1 MSRIQIREQNFT
13 TPVTTFDTTDVVF
26 IPGFVNTN
34 AATADFAEQ
43 GVPVLC
49 SSLAEF
55 SKYFGS
61 EAPVFATD
69 QAYPSEFDPKATS
82 GLSSVMFKAGDADPS
97 YIYARELLAQ
107 GLPIVYERM
116 NVSSSDI
123 TVACAY
129 QYFSDLVFTQSRP
142 DVVVYPT
149 MTAWSSIS
157 AYSAGDIVAYNNNG
171 GEPGQGTG
179 ISPTGSGSDPTYY
192 NTSTA
197 RAYVCL
203 AAIPA
208 PSGDPVVPNEG
219 PDGDQ
224 ASQLWQELPR
234 YQDTNN
240 PLLDLGLSVKYI
252 TSGGY
257 PVLEYSNNGIAG
269 MMNAISG
276 SNSSGTTG
284 RGDCVSLI
292 DYVDNPNR
300 KFVGTDSIF
309 AAAQSISSDYAAMF
323 APWIEVSFTNVYD
336 GTSNNHMP
344 PSFAYLTALANSLKY
359 SSNTNA
365 IAGVNRGMIPNLKS
379 LCSNYVLTNT
389 IAEDE
394 FQPDDSGVSIN
405 GITNIRSYGYRI
417 WGNRTL
423 KSNSGGTTATS
434 FLNIR
439 NMVSDIKK
447 VVYSAAMVTLFEP
460 NAQITWINFTSKVTP
475 FLDTLVSNH
484 GISRYQIDRVMTQ
497 DDGTPLPK
505 TVMSATITIYP
516 VYSIEKIVLTIAIRD
531 DDTVEISE

>member
-1 MSRIQIREQNFT
+1 MSRIQIRERDFT
-13 TPVTTFDTTDVVF
+13 TPITTFDTTDVVF
-26 IPGFVNTN
+26 VPGFVNPNT
-34 AATADFAEQ
+34 AAENFAER

-49 SSLAEF
+49 SSLADF

-61 EAPVFATD
+61 EAPVFAAD
-69 QAYPSEFDPKATS
+69 QPYPSEFDTKATA

-107 GLPIVYERM
+107 GLPVVYERM
-116 NVSSSDI
+116 NVSSQDI
-123 TVACAY
+123 TVSCAY
-129 QYFSDLVFTQSRP
+129 EYLSNLVFTQSRP
-142 DVVVYPT
+142 DTVVYPT
-149 MTAWSSIS
+149 LAAWNGLS
-157 AYSAGDIVAYNNNG
+157 AYNVGDIVAYNNTSENP
-171 GEPGQGTG
+171 GEGTG

-197 RAYVCL
+197 RAYVCV
-203 AAIPA
+203 AAVPE
-208 PSGDPVVPNEG
+208 PTGDPVIPNEG

-224 ASQLWQELPR
+224 ASALWQELPR

-257 PVLEYSNNGIAG
+257 PTLEYSNNGLAG
-269 MMNAISG
+269 MMYAISG
-276 SNSSGTTG
+276 TGPDGTGG
-284 RGDCVSLI
+284 RGDCVALI

-300 KFVGTDSIF
+300 KFVGTDSVYE
-309 AAAQSISSDYAAMF
+309 AAQSITSEYAALF
-323 APWIEVSFTNVYD
+323 APWVEVGFTNVYT

-344 PSFAYLTALANSLKY
+344 PSFAYLTALANALKY

-394 FQPDDSGVSIN
+394 FQPDNSGVSIN

-423 KSNSGGTTATS
+423 KMNSGGTTATS

-460 NAQITWINFTSKVTP
+460 NAQITWINFTSRITP
-475 FLDTLVSNH
+475 FLDTLVSNY
-484 GISRYQIDRVMTQ
+484 GITRYQIDRVMTQ
-497 DDGTPLPK
+497 DNGTPLPK

-516 VYSIEKIVLTIAIRD
+516 IYSIEKITITIAIRD
-531 DDTVEISE
+531 DDTLEISE